1 MTASVKRL
9 TAATKERVAGVVLYG
24 NTRNKQENGKIPD
37 FPSEKA
43 LTFCNISDGVCGG
56 ALLVTAGHLT
66 YTADVGKAVD
76 FLVERITA
84 AGGASA

>member
-1 MTASVKRL
+1 
-9 TAATKERVAGVVLYG
+9 
-24 NTRNKQENGKIPD
+24 
-37 FPSEKA
+37 
-43 LTFCNISDGVCGG
+43 
-56 ALLVTAGHLT
+56 LT

>member
-9 TAATKERVAGVVLYG
+9 TDSTKAKVAGVVLYG
-24 NTRNKQENGKIPD
+24 DTRNKQENGKIPD
-37 FPSEKA
+37 FPTDRV

-76 FLVERITA
+76 FLVERV
-84 AGGASA
+84 SALGSGSA

>member
-1 MTASVKRL
+1 VGAGYSQGAAVMTASVKRL
-9 TAATKERVAGVVLYG
+9 TDATKERVAGVVLYG

-37 FPSEKA
+37 FPSE
-43 LTFCNISDGVCGG
+43 
-56 ALLVTAGHLT
+56 T